1 MARQYDL
8 LIFDWDGTLADSTGV
23 IVDGMQRAIRA
34 LGLAARSDDAIRMLI
49 GLGFREGLSE
59 LYPEHDPV
67 ELEAA
72 LMAYRSAQGEHAA
85 HSVAPLYEGVLDV
98 LTALQ
103 SDGHR
108 LAVATGKSRFGLD
121 RAIAHHEPLERTFI
135 ATRTADET
143 ATKPNP
149 LMLYELLAE
158 CRVPAHRALMIGDT
172 DYDIAMAEA
181 AGVPSLAVAGGAHP
195 MERLRSAGAL
205 AVLDA
210 ITHLPAW
217 LQTARFDNNGDSE

>member
-1 MARQYDL
+1 MAAQFEL

-23 IVDGMQRAIRA
+23 IVDGMQRAIRG
-34 LGLAARSDDAIRMLI
+34 LGLAPRSDEAIRTLI
-49 GLGFREGLSE
+49 GLGFREGLAE

-67 ELEAA
+67 RLEAK

-85 HSVAPLYEGVLDV
+85 HSVAPLYDGVFEVIDD
-98 LTALQ
+98 LQ
-103 SDGHR
+103 ARGHR
-108 LAVATGKSRFGLD
+108 LAVATGKSRIGLD
-121 RAIAHHEPLERTFI
+121 RAMAHHAPLQGVFT

-149 LMLYELLAE
+149 LMLFELLEE
-158 CRVPAHRALMIGDT
+158 CRVAPHRALMIGDT
-172 DYDIAMAEA
+172 DYDVAMAEA

-195 MERLRSAGAL
+195 TERLRSAGAL
-205 AVLDA
+205 GVLDA

-217 LQTARFDNNGDSE
+217 LETGPFNR

>member
-1 MARQYDL
+1 MARQFDL

-34 LGLAARSDDAIRMLI
+34 LGLAPRSDEAIRSLI
-49 GLGFREGLSE
+49 GLGFREGLAE
-59 LYPEHDPV
+59 LYPEHDPAA
-67 ELEAA
+67 LEAT
-72 LMAYRSAQGEHAA
+72 LMAHRSAQGEHAA
-85 HSVAPLYEGVLDV
+85 HSVAPLYDGVLEV
-98 LTALQ
+98 IATLHTR
-103 SDGHR
+103 GHG
-108 LAVATGKSRFGLD
+108 LAVATGKSRIGLD
-121 RAIAHHEPLERTFI
+121 RAIAHHAPLERAFI

-149 LMLYELLAE
+149 LMLFELLEE

-195 MERLRSAGAL
+195 AERLHAAGAL
-205 AVLDA
+205 GVLDA
-210 ITHLPAW
+210 ITLLPAW
-217 LQTARFDNNGDSE
+217 LEAGPLKN